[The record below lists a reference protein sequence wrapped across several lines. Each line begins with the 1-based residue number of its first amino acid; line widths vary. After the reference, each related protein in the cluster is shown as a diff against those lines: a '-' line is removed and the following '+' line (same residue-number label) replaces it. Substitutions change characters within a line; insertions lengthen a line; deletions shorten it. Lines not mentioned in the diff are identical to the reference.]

1 MVGRLIIGL
10 LVLVSA
16 LVGATVGLLLVYST
30 DLPQVDQLEHYRPSS
45 ITELYDDQGRTIGS
59 FALQRRVVA
68 TYDDYP
74 PVMRQALI
82 SIEDKD
88 FYRHWGINVWRIAG
102 AAYRDI
108 RSGGRVQG
116 ASTLTMQLARNLF
129 LSPDRSF
136 HRKIQEALL
145 AVQIE
150 RRFTKPQI
158 FTLYANQI
166 YLGHG
171 VYGFEAASQFYFSKP
186 AKKLTLDEAALLAG
200 LPKSPTYYSPITHP
214 DHALKRR
221 NLVIN
226 SMLEDGE
233 ITAQQAA
240 AAREQ
245 PVRLELAHDPD
256 SLAPYFVEEIR
267 RYLEGKY
274 GSDQVHEGGLRVYT
288 SLDMDL
294 QRAANRALFDGLAAY
309 ERRHG
314 WRGRLQNVLTGDV
327 TLANYQHP
335 DWESDPEVNSYVH
348 ALVTAV
354 TPASASVRFGR
365 YSATLTSAD
374 VAWTR
379 NAAVRH
385 PEARRYCLRES
396 PGAESRTGKR
406 ESAWKKT
413 PARKAHWSQSTTP
426 RAKSKPWSADAIS
439 ISPSSTARPRRCARS
454 GSSFKPY
461 VYTAAIDRGATPDD
475 TILDAPI
482 SFPMPAGPAYEP
494 HNYDEKFEGTIT
506 LRRALAQSRNIP
518 ALKLADNLGIK
529 TVIDYAHRFGI
540 TSNIPPYLPVALGA
554 VEVTPMEQT
563 SAFSVF
569 PNDGVHITPRYIT
582 KVTDYEGRTLEEN
595 FPDVKDVISART
607 ARTMTAML
615 REVVLHGTGIAAST
629 LKYPLAG
636 KTGTTNNFTDAWFVG
651 FSPSIT
657 CGVWVGYDEKKFLGA
672 KETGARA
679 ALTYLDGFHEGRSG
693 GKRPGRIPAAPGR
706 NAERVSTK
714 LTRQTQLRQEMK
726 PTSRRRCGDHCMW
739 ERVSDPSRPSAA
751 RQYYFFNAAKLSSR
765 IRAASSTSALPIFKG
780 GDIRITL
787 P

>member
-1 MVGRLIIGL
+1 MVGRLLIGL
-10 LVLVSA
+10 MVLVSA
-16 LVGATVGLLLVYST
+16 LIGATAGLLLVYST
-30 DLPQVDQLEHYRPSS
+30 DLPQVDQLQHYRPSS

-59 FALQRRVVA
+59 FSLQRRVVA
-68 TYDDYP
+68 SYDDYP
-74 PVMRQALI
+74 QVLRQSLI

-186 AKKLTLDEAALLAG
+186 AKQLSLDEAALLAG
-200 LPKSPTYYSPITHP
+200 LPKSPSYYSPITHP
-214 DHALKRR
+214 EHAIKRR

-226 SMLEDGE
+226 SMLEDGV
-233 ITAQQAA
+233 ITTQRAA
-240 AAREQ
+240 VARDL
-245 PVRLELAHDPD
+245 PIRLELAHDPD

-267 RYLEGKY
+267 RYLEGRY

-288 SLDMDL
+288 SLNMDL
-294 QRAANRALFDGLAAY
+294 QRAANRAVFDGLAAY

-314 WRGRLQNVLTGDV
+314 WRGRLQSVLTGGV

-335 DWESDPEVNSYVH
+335 DWDSEPEVNSYIH
-348 ALVTAV
+348 ALVIAV
-354 TPASASVRFGR
+354 SPASATIRFGR
-365 YSATLTSAD
+365 YTSTLA
-374 VAWTR
+374 
-379 NAAVRH
+379 
-385 PEARRYCLRES
+385 P
-396 PGAESRTGKR
+396 
-406 ESAWKKT
+406 
-413 PARKAHWSQSTTP
+413 
-426 RAKSKPWSADAIS
+426 ADAAGTHRNLPDILQRGDIVYVKVLS
-439 ISPSSTARPRRCARS
+439 LNSEGKARVSLEQDSGAQGALVAIDNTTGEIKAMVGGRDFNLSKFNRTTQALRQV

-461 VYTAAIDRGATPDD
+461 VYTAAIDRGATPED
-475 TILDAPI
+475 TILDAPVTF
-482 SFPMPAGPAYEP
+482 STPSGPPYEP

-518 ALKLADNLGIK
+518 ALKLADSVGIK
-529 TVIDYAHRFGI
+529 TVIEYAHRFGI

-554 VEVTPMEQT
+554 VEITPLEQT

-595 FPDVKDVISART
+595 FPDVKDVVSART

-615 REVVLHGTGIAAST
+615 REVVLHGTAIAAAS

-657 CGVWVGYDEKKFLGA
+657 CGVWIGYDEKKFLGA

-679 ALTYLDGFHEGRSG
+679 ALPIWMDFMKVALA
-693 GKRPGRIPAAPGR
+693 GKDPGEFQPPDLPANSAPHQVDTPDT
-706 NAERVSTK
+706 APPEEET
-714 LTRQTQLRQEMK
+714 
-726 PTSRRRCGDHCMW
+726 H
-739 ERVSDPSRPSAA
+739 
-751 RQYYFFNAAKLSSR
+751 
-765 IRAASSTSALPIFKG
+765 
-780 GDIRITL
+780 
-787 P
+787 

>member
-1 MVGRLIIGL
+1 MVGRLVIGL
-10 LVLVSA
+10 LVLVAA
-16 LVGATVGLLLVYST
+16 LVGATAGLLLVYST
-30 DLPQVDQLEHYRPSS
+30 DLPQVGQLEHYRPSS

-68 TYDDYP
+68 SYNDYP
-74 PVMRQALI
+74 EILRQALI

-88 FYRHWGINVWRIAG
+88 FYRHWGVNVWRIAG

-108 RSGGRVQG
+108 QSRGRVQG

-186 AKKLTLDEAALLAG
+186 AKRLTLEEAALLAG
-200 LPKSPTYYSPITHP
+200 LPKSPSYYSPITHS

-226 SMLEDGE
+226 SMLEDGN

-240 AAREQ
+240 EARDQ
-245 PVRLELAHDPD
+245 PIHLEVAHDPD

-274 GSDQVHEGGLRVYT
+274 GSDQVHEGGLKVYT
-288 SLDMDL
+288 SLAMDL
-294 QRAANRALFDGLAAY
+294 QHAANRAVFDGLAAY

-314 WRGRLQNVLTGDV
+314 WRGHLQNVLGGEV

-335 DWESDPEVNSYVH
+335 DWDSDPEVNNYVH

-354 TPASASVRFGR
+354 TPASVTIRFGR
-365 YSATLTSAD
+365 YSAMLAPAD
-374 VAWTR
+374 AAWTR
-379 NAAVRH
+379 RKLADILHPGDIAYVKIISLSDNKARVTLEEDSGVQGALVAIDNATGEIKAMVGGRDFNLSKFNRSTQ
-385 PEARRYCLRES
+385 ALR
-396 PGAESRTGKR
+396 
-406 ESAWKKT
+406 
-413 PARKAHWSQSTTP
+413 QV
-426 RAKSKPWSADAIS
+426 
-439 ISPSSTARPRRCARS
+439 

-475 TILDAPI
+475 TILDAPVT
-482 SFPMPAGPAYEP
+482 FPMPSGLPYEP

-518 ALKLADNLGIK
+518 ALRLADSIGIK

-554 VEVTPMEQT
+554 VEVTPLEQT
-563 SAFSVF
+563 SAYSVF
-569 PNDGVHITPRYIT
+569 PSDGVHITPRYIT

-595 FPDVKDVISART
+595 FPDVKDVVSART

-615 REVVLHGTGIAAST
+615 REVVLHGTAIAASSM
-629 LKYPLAG
+629 KYPLGG

-657 CGVWVGYDEKKFLGA
+657 CGVWIGYDEKKFLGA
-672 KETGARA
+672 KETGSRA
-679 ALTYLDGFHEGRSG
+679 ALPIWMDFMKAALA
-693 GKRPGRIPAAPGR
+693 GKDPGDFQAPLESTPAAHPVDTPDTAPAGD
-706 NAERVSTK
+706 E
-714 LTRQTQLRQEMK
+714 TR
-726 PTSRRRCGDHCMW
+726 
-739 ERVSDPSRPSAA
+739 
-751 RQYYFFNAAKLSSR
+751 
-765 IRAASSTSALPIFKG
+765 
-780 GDIRITL
+780 
-787 P
+787 